1 MFVETYLR
9 ECVCDSACKLCVGGC
24 CGFVKWFVDRRSFV
38 CLAAPSDSQG
48 TPPLAPLPL
57 TFAGHELIASVFRSW
72 PMCAN
77 LKFIRSAAKAA
88 NAAHAYNAC
97 WFWRSL
103 LALPARSVRRL
114 LHIGLRIVLGCWFTT
129 ECVPDADQPRV
140 SSTRIYQ

>member
-1 MFVETYLR
+1 MHKLR
-9 ECVCDSACKLCVGGC
+9 ITPPTGLPGKLNAHRMMGLADVV
-24 CGFVKWFVDRRSFV
+24 FRF
-38 CLAAPSDSQG
+38 LAAPSDSQG
-48 TPPLAPLPL
+48 TPPSAPLPL

>member
-24 CGFVKWFVDRRSFV
+24 CGIVKWFVDTRFLFF
-38 CLAAPSDSQG
+38 LAAPSDSQG
-48 TPPLAPLPL
+48 TPHLAPLLL
-57 TFAGHELIASVFRSW
+57 TFAGHELIASVVRSW

-77 LKFIRSAAKAA
+77 LEFIRSAAKAA
-88 NAAHAYNAC
+88 DAAHGYNAS
-97 WFWRSL
+97 WLLRSL

-114 LHIGLRIVLGCWFTT
+114 LHIGLRIVLGCWFAT